1 MRFLQILLLSLLVCF
16 PAFATPLPLAEFG
29 ILPIAH
35 EGRIK
40 PISVFA
46 RSELEYISGKS
57 KWQKRPAIA
66 WLAQMVFKPE
76 TLDDEHLILLDSEP
90 LRQHLALPP
99 RATHL
104 YALTELRKSL
114 ITRLPEVLEA
124 VLLVQKEKPVTPLQ
138 ERLAELYARVQRFQQ
153 IQDSLSFLLPFPSNQ
168 KTNLFELAKED
179 RKTFKP
185 KILATLN
192 QMEERG
198 SMSHVLAVVPATWEE
213 HTDWYSPWSLRFNG
227 KASPQTAE
235 YVKAWNDMA
244 TAYRAENTE
253 AWQQAVERS
262 HDKVAVL
269 AAGTEYQPLL
279 LQLEEWYYRLSFIS
293 LAIGFY
299 ILFILSVI
307 PAQAGIQRVAKWI
320 PAFAGMTALA
330 LHSLAMIVRMMI
342 LGRPPV
348 SNLYESVLFV
358 SLLTAAIG
366 GALAWKE
373 QKTIIAIFAAA
384 MAALLLLVSQN
395 LLGGQEQLPVVMA
408 VLNTDFWLATHV
420 ICITAGY
427 AAAIIASLMAHY
439 YLWKNTGARSLKL
452 TALIALLLT
461 AVGTLLGGI
470 WADQSWGR
478 FWGWDPKENGAML
491 IVLWLIWL
499 IHGRLAGQFSERWY
513 LAGMAFLSAIV
524 SLAWF
529 GVNLLSVGLHSY
541 GFTEGTAI
549 GLFAFI
555 AFEAIIIA
563 GLLFRSRRYV

>member
-16 PAFATPLPLAEFG
+16 PAFSAPLPLAEFG
-29 ILPIAH
+29 MLPIAH

-57 KWQKRPAIA
+57 KWQKKPATE
-66 WLAQMVFKPE
+66 WLAQIVFKPE
-76 TLDDEHLILLDSEP
+76 KLDDEHLILLESEP
-90 LRQHLALPP
+90 LRQQMELPQ

-104 YALTELRKSL
+104 YSLTELRKSL
-114 ITRLPEVLEA
+114 RDRLPEVLEA
-124 VLLVQKEKPVTPLQ
+124 VVLVQKEKPVTPLQ
-138 ERLAELYARVQRFQQ
+138 EKLAELYARVQRFQQ
-153 IQDSLSFLLPFPSNQ
+153 IQDSLSFLLPFPSNT

-179 RKTFKP
+179 RKVFKP

-198 SMSHVLAVVPATWEE
+198 RMSHVLAVVPSTWNN
-213 HTDWYSPWSLRFNG
+213 HTDWYSPWELRFNG

-279 LQLEEWYYRLSFIS
+279 LQLEEWYYRLSFLTIAIVAYIAFAL
-293 LAIGFY
+293 LA
-299 ILFILSVI
+299 LWR
-307 PAQAGIQRVAKWI
+307 PKQKWI
-320 PAFAGMTALA
+320 YTPLLLA
-330 LHSLAMIVRMMI
+330 VGLHSLAMIVRMMI

-373 QKTIIAIFAAA
+373 QKAIIAIFASA

-420 ICITAGY
+420 VCITAGY

-452 TALIALLLT
+452 MALIALLLT

-499 IHGRLAGQFSERWY
+499 IHGRLAGQFNERWY
-513 LAGMAFLSAIV
+513 LAGVAFLSAIV